1 MLSKSEFQAEHDEG
15 LLDDR
20 PQRIQQLRDEF
31 AEYCNLT
38 VPRSVADVGPW
49 YRARKGNVTQALN
62 KSDDEADADGDDDA
76 GSDDEAADEETGEEA
91 DEPTEG
97 DS

>member
-1 MLSKSEFQAEHDEG
+1 MLSKSEFQTEHDEG
-15 LLDDR
+15 RLDDR

-49 YRARKGNVTQALN
+49 YRARKGNVTQAL
-62 KSDDEADADGDDDA
+62 DDSDGDDAD
-76 GSDDEAADEETGEEA
+76 SDDDAESDGETDEATDETDEEA
-91 DEPTEG
+91 DE
-97 DS
+97 